1 MLKGK
6 NILLAVTGGVAA
18 YKMADV
24 ASMLVKQGAD
34 VHVVMTKNAT
44 NFIPAETFQVLTKN
58 KVYTDCFDEDPD
70 DYVNVP
76 HISLGTSAD
85 CILVAPATAD
95 VIGKIANGIADDMV
109 TTTILPALCPV
120 LIAPS
125 MNGYMFDNPIVQ
137 DNISKLKKFGYK
149 IIEPSFGHLA
159 CGYDGKGKLPSP
171 EDLVENVLLA
181 VARDKDLKGK
191 KVLVNAGPTEESIDP
206 IRVIT
211 NHSSGKMGYAI
222 ARQAAFRGASVT
234 LVSGPTNLKSPMGV
248 EVISIKSAEDMYQE
262 MVKNADQADI
272 IIMAAAVADY
282 TPVTTAENKIK
293 KTEGDFSIPLKRTKD
308 ILLSIGQQKK
318 DGQFICGF
326 SMETENMLENS
337 RKKLIKKNADMIC
350 ANNLRQAGA
359 GYQVDTNILT
369 LIQKDFEKELP
380 LLSKD
385 EAANE
390 ILTVIKN
397 SLKK

>member
-1 MLKGK
+1 M
-6 NILLAVTGGVAA
+6 
-18 YKMADV
+18 
-24 ASMLVKQGAD
+24 
-34 VHVVMTKNAT
+34 
-44 NFIPAETFQVLTKN
+44 
-58 KVYTDCFDEDPD
+58 
-70 DYVNVP
+70 
-76 HISLGTSAD
+76 
-85 CILVAPATAD
+85 
-95 VIGKIANGIADDMV
+95 
-109 TTTILPALCPV
+109 
-120 LIAPS
+120 
-125 MNGYMFDNPIVQ
+125 
-137 DNISKLKKFGYK
+137 
-149 IIEPSFGHLA
+149 
-159 CGYDGKGKLPSP
+159 DGKYESKRPP
-171 EDLVENVLLA
+171 VEDRLFTSTA
-181 VARDKDLKGK
+181 V
-191 KVLVNAGPTEESIDP
+191 
-206 IRVIT
+206 
-211 NHSSGKMGYAI
+211 
-222 ARQAAFRGASVT
+222 
-234 LVSGPTNLKSPMGV
+234 
-248 EVISIKSAEDMYQE
+248 
-262 MVKNADQADI
+262 
-272 IIMAAAVADY
+272 
-282 TPVTTAENKIK
+282 ENKIK

>member
-1 MLKGK
+1 M
-6 NILLAVTGGVAA
+6 
-18 YKMADV
+18 
-24 ASMLVKQGAD
+24 
-34 VHVVMTKNAT
+34 
-44 NFIPAETFQVLTKN
+44 
-58 KVYTDCFDEDPD
+58 
-70 DYVNVP
+70 
-76 HISLGTSAD
+76 
-85 CILVAPATAD
+85 
-95 VIGKIANGIADDMV
+95 
-109 TTTILPALCPV
+109 
-120 LIAPS
+120 
-125 MNGYMFDNPIVQ
+125 
-137 DNISKLKKFGYK
+137 
-149 IIEPSFGHLA
+149 
-159 CGYDGKGKLPSP
+159 
-171 EDLVENVLLA
+171 
-181 VARDKDLKGK
+181 
-191 KVLVNAGPTEESIDP
+191 
-206 IRVIT
+206 
-211 NHSSGKMGYAI
+211 
-222 ARQAAFRGASVT
+222 
-234 LVSGPTNLKSPMGV
+234 
-248 EVISIKSAEDMYQE
+248 ISIKSAEDMYQE

-369 LIQKDFEKELP
+369 LIQNDFEKELP

>member
-6 NILLAVTGGVAA
+6 NILLAVTGGIAA

-58 KVYTDCFDEDPD
+58 KVYTDCFAEDPD

-222 ARQAAFRGASVT
+222 ARQAAFRGAGVT

>member
-1 MLKGK
+1 MLKF
-6 NILLAVTGGVAA
+6 LLR
-18 YKMADV
+18 
-24 ASMLVKQGAD
+24 
-34 VHVVMTKNAT
+34 
-44 NFIPAETFQVLTKN
+44 FIPWTLRRK
-58 KVYTDCFDEDPD
+58 
-70 DYVNVP
+70 
-76 HISLGTSAD
+76 
-85 CILVAPATAD
+85 IL
-95 VIGKIANGIADDMV
+95 I
-109 TTTILPALCPV
+109 
-120 LIAPS
+120 
-125 MNGYMFDNPIVQ
+125 
-137 DNISKLKKFGYK
+137 KKFGYK

-222 ARQAAFRGASVT
+222 ARQAAFRGAGVT

-369 LIQKDFEKELP
+369 LIQKDFEKQYGE
-380 LLSKD
+380 
-385 EAANE
+385 
-390 ILTVIKN
+390 
-397 SLKK
+397 